1 VVGLVLV
8 SHSAQLAA
16 GLLEMVQ
23 QIALVTS
30 SVVAAGGLA
39 DGSLGTSAEAIHR
52 ALNTVDGPD
61 GVLVLMDLGSAVLTT
76 ESVLDDLPEAQRLRV
91 RLSNAPLVEGA
102 IAAAMQASLG
112 APLAEVA
119 DAAEAAG
126 RVLKVRG

>member
-23 QIALVTS
+23 QITRVS
-30 SVVAAGGLA
+30 SGVIAVGGLA
-39 DGSLGTSAEAIHR
+39 DGSLGTSAEAIRR
-52 ALNTVDGPD
+52 ALDALDGPD

-76 ESVLDDLPEAQRLRV
+76 ESVLDELPEAQRRRV

-102 IAAAMQASLG
+102 LAAAMQAALG

-126 RVLKVRG
+126 RVPKVLG